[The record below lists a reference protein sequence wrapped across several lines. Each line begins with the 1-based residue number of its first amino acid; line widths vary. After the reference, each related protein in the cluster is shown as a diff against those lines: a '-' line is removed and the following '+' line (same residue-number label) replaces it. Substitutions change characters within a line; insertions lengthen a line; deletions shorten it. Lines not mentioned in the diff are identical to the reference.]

1 MGKSRQVNVTAPL
14 PPRRRWTENTMAA
27 RHRRSTRE
35 KDPQVRT
42 HLALPARAE
51 MHLHAPR
58 GSTPTQASPARSEI
72 DHKPCR
78 RTGPDRALSRDSGDR
93 PSSSKG
99 VATGLT
105 PPRRCG
111 DRPFRF
117 LMNARQDRVPPHRRR
132 YTSHRNHGGPL
143 PVAWE
148 AAGSGASTRPRRPSR
163 PGGDELRTA
172 STESPGT
179 GVPPPKRRSTTEWH
193 GKLQVPAPHP
203 AHAEIHRQDVCPSQP
218 RNRLHPHRRRWP
230 RNHVADHHR
239 GPTAPATG
247 GDPPHSPSSVTA
259 AAQIPPPPAQ
269 IDPL

>member
-1 MGKSRQVNVTAPL
+1 MDLLLGTETGYTRGAFPHGWRCTPEGGTYRHDVPAVHRRPRISTDQQMPFQGGIRFHPRTRRSPRSQRTVHQSSACAPHRRRSPESTGRNCGGSCPDPPKRRYTMGKSRQVNVTAPL

-143 PVAWE
+143 PQ
-148 AAGSGASTRPRRPSR
+148 TLPPRR
-163 PGGDELRTA
+163 
-172 STESPGT
+172 
-179 GVPPPKRRSTTEWH
+179 
-193 GKLQVPAPHP
+193 
-203 AHAEIHRQDVCPSQP
+203 
-218 RNRLHPHRRRWP
+218 
-230 RNHVADHHR
+230 
-239 GPTAPATG
+239 
-247 GDPPHSPSSVTA
+247 
-259 AAQIPPPPAQ
+259 
-269 IDPL
+269 